1 MADHLVRIMTKDGS
15 LRACA
20 AETTMLVDA
29 ICQRQGTDLTATVAL
44 GRLVTG
50 AALFGSLL
58 KDEQRLALQ
67 IEANG
72 PLQKLSAETD
82 AYGRVRASIRQP
94 LSNLPPRNERFDVAG
109 AIGKAGF
116 LHVSKD
122 LGFGEPYRGMVQ
134 LVSSEVAEDL
144 AFYLTTSDQIP
155 SSVGLGVLPREDGHI
170 AVAGGFLIQ
179 ALPGADDAQLAELES
194 RLLALPPLTS
204 LLREGLSPEAI
215 LARIFSGIETSHQA
229 TLPLVFD
236 CSCSRRQAQA
246 ILALL
251 PEEERRPLLA
261 EKEITV
267 TCEFCRERYSFTPE
281 ELSGKAE
288 AAESITKQ

>member
-1 MADHLVRIMTKDGS
+1 MAR
-15 LRACA
+15 CA
-20 AETTMLVDA
+20 PVPPKRPQLVDD
-29 ICQRQGTDLTATVAL
+29 ICQRQGTDLTASVAL

-58 KDEQRLALQ
+58 KEEQRLALQ

-72 PLQKLSAETD
+72 PLQKLQAETD
-82 AYGRVRASIRQP
+82 AYGRVRASIRHP

-109 AIGKAGF
+109 AIGRAGF

-144 AFYLTTSDQIP
+144 AWYLTTSEQIP
-155 SSVGLGVLPREDGHI
+155 SSVALGVLPREDGHI

-179 ALPGADDAQLAELES
+179 AMPGADDAQLAELER
-194 RLLALPPLTS
+194 RLLALPPMTA
-204 LLREGLSPEAI
+204 LLREGLSPEEI
-215 LARIFSGIETSHQA
+215 LGRIFAGIETTHQA
-229 TLPLVFD
+229 TLPLKFD
-236 CSCSRRQAQA
+236 CSCSRQQALG

-251 PEEERRPLLA
+251 SDEERQPLLA

-281 ELSGKAE
+281 ELPAKG
-288 AAESITKQ
+288 

>member
-20 AETTMLVDA
+20 AETTELVDE
-29 ICQRQGTDLTATVAL
+29 ICQRQGTDLTASVAL

-50 AALFGSLL
+50 AALFSSLL
-58 KDEQRLALQ
+58 KDDQRLALQ

-72 PLQKLSAETD
+72 PLQKLQAETD

-94 LSNLPPRNERFDVAG
+94 LSNLPPRNDRFDVAG

-122 LGFGEPYRGMVQ
+122 LGFGDPYQGLVQ

-144 AFYLTTSDQIP
+144 AWYLTTSEQIP
-155 SSVGLGVLPREDGHI
+155 SSVALGVLPREDGHI

-179 ALPGADDAQLAELES
+179 ALPGADDDQLAELER
-194 RLLALPPLTS
+194 RLLALPPMTT

-229 TLPLVFD
+229 TLPLKFD
-236 CSCSRRQAQA
+236 CSCSRQQAFS
-246 ILALL
+246 ILSLL
-251 PEEERRPLLA
+251 SDEERQPLLA
-261 EKEITV
+261 EKEIVV
-267 TCEFCRERYSFTPE
+267 TCEFCRERYGFAPE
-281 ELSGKAE
+281 ELTGGS
-288 AAESITKQ
+288 

>member
-20 AETTMLVDA
+20 AETTALVDA

-58 KDEQRLALQ
+58 KGEQRLALQ

-94 LSNLPPRNERFDVAG
+94 ISNLPPRNERFDVAG
-109 AIGKAGF
+109 AIGRAGF

-144 AFYLTTSDQIP
+144 AWYLTTSEQIP

-179 ALPGADDAQLAELES
+179 ALPGADDDQLAELEE
-194 RLLALPPLTS
+194 RLHALPPLAT
-204 LLREGLSPEAI
+204 LLREGLSPEGI
-215 LARIFSGIETSHQA
+215 LARIFSGIETIHQA

-236 CSCSRRQAQA
+236 CSCSRQQALA
-246 ILALL
+246 ILGLL
-251 PEEERRPLLA
+251 PEEERQPLFA

-281 ELSGKAE
+281 ELAGKG
-288 AAESITKQ
+288 

>member
-20 AETTMLVDA
+20 AETTTLVDE
-29 ICQRQGTDLTATVAL
+29 ICQRQGTDLTASVAL

-50 AALFGSLL
+50 AALFSSLI
-58 KDEQRLALQ
+58 KDDQRLALQ

-72 PLQKLSAETD
+72 PLQKLQAETD
-82 AYGRVRASIRQP
+82 AYGHVRASIRQP
-94 LSNLPPRNERFDVAG
+94 LSNLPPRNDRFDVAG

-122 LGFGEPYRGMVQ
+122 LGFGEPYRGLVQ

-144 AFYLTTSDQIP
+144 AWYLTTSEQIP
-155 SSVGLGVLPREDGHI
+155 SSVSLGVLPQEDGHI
-170 AVAGGFLIQ
+170 AVAGGLLIQ
-179 ALPGADDAQLAELES
+179 AMPGADDAQLAELES
-194 RLLALPPLTS
+194 RLLALPPMTS
-204 LLREGLSPEAI
+204 LLREGLSPEEI

-229 TLPLVFD
+229 TLPLLFD
-236 CSCSRRQAQA
+236 CSCSRKQALS
-246 ILALL
+246 ILSVLP
-251 PEEERRPLLA
+251 PEERQPLLA
-261 EKEITV
+261 EEEIIV

-281 ELSGKAE
+281 ELS
-288 AAESITKQ
+288 AAG

>member
-144 AFYLTTSDQIP
+144 AWYLTTSEQIP

-204 LLREGLSPEAI
+204 LLREGLSPAAI
-215 LARIFSGIETSHQA
+215 LDRIFSGIETIHQA

-236 CSCSRRQAQA
+236 CSCSRQQALA

-267 TCEFCRERYSFTPE
+267 TCEFCREHYSFTPE

-288 AAESITKQ
+288 AGESITKQ

>member
-1 MADHLVRIMTKDGS
+1 MTDHLVRIMTKDGS

-20 AETTMLVDA
+20 AETTALVDA
-29 ICQRQGTDLTATVAL
+29 ICQRQGTDLTASVAL

-58 KDEQRLALQ
+58 KGEQRLALQ

-94 LSNLPPRNERFDVAG
+94 ISNLPPRNERFDVAG

-144 AFYLTTSDQIP
+144 AWYLTTSEQIP
-155 SSVGLGVLPREDGHI
+155 SSVGLGVLPRDNGHI

-179 ALPGADDAQLAELES
+179 ALPGADDAHLAELEQ
-194 RLLALPPLTS
+194 RLHALPPLTT

-215 LARIFSGIETSHQA
+215 LARIFSGIETIPQA
-229 TLPLVFD
+229 TFPLIFD
-236 CSCSRRQAQA
+236 CSCSRQQALA
-246 ILALL
+246 ILGLL
-251 PEEERRPLLA
+251 PEEERTPLFA

-267 TCEFCRERYSFTPE
+267 TCEFCRERYSFTSE
-281 ELSGKAE
+281 ELAGKG
-288 AAESITKQ
+288 

>member
-20 AETTMLVDA
+20 AETTTLVDT
-29 ICQRQGTDLTATVAL
+29 ICQRQGTDLTASVAL

-58 KDEQRLALQ
+58 KGEQRLALQ

-94 LSNLPPRNERFDVAG
+94 ISNLPPRNERFDVAG

-144 AFYLTTSDQIP
+144 AWYLTTSEQIP
-155 SSVGLGVLPREDGHI
+155 SSVGLGVLPREDGRI

-179 ALPGADDAQLAELES
+179 ALPGAKDEQLAELEQH
-194 RLLALPPLTS
+194 LHALPPLTT
-204 LLREGLSPEAI
+204 LLREGLSPAVI
-215 LARIFSGIETSHQA
+215 LARIFSGIDIIPQA
-229 TLPLVFD
+229 TLPLLFD
-236 CSCSRRQAQA
+236 CSCSRAQAKA

-251 PEEERRPLLA
+251 PEEERKPLLA

-281 ELSGKAE
+281 ELSGKG
-288 AAESITKQ
+288 

>member
-20 AETTMLVDA
+20 AETTALVDE
-29 ICQRQGTDLTATVAL
+29 ICQRQGTDLTASVAL

-50 AALFGSLL
+50 AALFSSLL
-58 KDEQRLALQ
+58 KDDQRLALQ

-94 LSNLPPRNERFDVAG
+94 LSNLPPRNDRFDVAN

-122 LGFGEPYRGMVQ
+122 LGFGEPYKGLVQ

-144 AFYLTTSDQIP
+144 AWYLTTSEQIP
-155 SSVGLGVLPREDGHI
+155 SSISLGVLPQEDGHI

-179 ALPGADDAQLAELES
+179 VMPGADDARLAELEK
-194 RLLALPPLTS
+194 RLFALPPMTL
-204 LLREGLSPEAI
+204 LLREGLSPEAV
-215 LARIFSGIETSHQA
+215 LARIFMGIETVHQA
-229 TLPLVFD
+229 TLPLKFD
-236 CSCSRRQAQA
+236 CSCSRQQALT

-251 PEEERRPLLA
+251 PAEERKPLLD

-267 TCEFCRERYSFTPE
+267 TCEFCRERYSFTPG
-281 ELSGKAE
+281 ELPVGG
-288 AAESITKQ
+288 

>member
-20 AETTMLVDA
+20 AETTALVDA
-29 ICQRQGTDLTATVAL
+29 ICQRQGTDLTASVAL

-58 KDEQRLALQ
+58 KDDQRLALQ

-82 AYGRVRASIRQP
+82 AYGHVRASIRQP

-122 LGFGEPYRGMVQ
+122 LGFGEPYQGLVQ

-144 AFYLTTSDQIP
+144 AWYLTTSEQIP
-155 SSVGLGVLPREDGHI
+155 SSVSLGVLPQADGHI

-179 ALPGADDAQLAELES
+179 AMPGADDAGLAELER
-194 RLLALPPLTS
+194 RLLALPPMTL

-215 LARIFSGIETSHQA
+215 LARIFTGIETTHQA
-229 TLPLVFD
+229 TLPLEFD
-236 CSCSRRQAQA
+236 CSCSRQQALT

-251 PEEERRPLLA
+251 PADERKALRA

-281 ELSGKAE
+281 ELPVKG
-288 AAESITKQ
+288 

>member
-1 MADHLVRIMTKDGS
+1 MADQLVRIMTKDGF

-20 AETTMLVDA
+20 AETTKLVDE

-58 KDEQRLALQ
+58 KEDQRLALQ

-72 PLQKLSAETD
+72 PLQKLQAETD
-82 AYGRVRASIRQP
+82 AEGHVRASIRWP
-94 LSNLPPRNERFDVAG
+94 LSNLPPHNDRFDVAG
-109 AIGKAGF
+109 AIGRAGF

-144 AFYLTTSDQIP
+144 AWYLTTSEQIP
-155 SSVGLGVLPREDGHI
+155 SSVALGVLPRADGHV

-179 ALPGADDAQLAELES
+179 AMPGADDGQLAQLED
-194 RLLALPPLTS
+194 RLLTLPPLTS
-204 LLREGLSPEAI
+204 LLREGLSPAEI
-215 LARIFSGIETSHQA
+215 LGRIFAGIETIHQA
-229 TLPLVFD
+229 TVPLTFD
-236 CSCSRRQAQA
+236 CSCSRQQAMG

-251 PEEERRPLLA
+251 PEAERQQLASEEEA
-261 EKEITV
+261 TV
-267 TCEFCRERYSFTPE
+267 TCEFCRERYSFSAK
-281 ELSGKAE
+281 ELFSGD
-288 AAESITKQ
+288 

>member
-20 AETTMLVDA
+20 AETTTLVDA

-58 KDEQRLALQ
+58 KGEQRLALQ

-94 LSNLPPRNERFDVAG
+94 LSKLPPRNERFDVAG

-144 AFYLTTSDQIP
+144 AWYLTTSEQIA
-155 SSVGLGVLPREDGHI
+155 SSVGLGVLPREDGRI

-179 ALPGADDAQLAELES
+179 ALPGAKDEQLVELEQ
-194 RLLALPPLTS
+194 RLHALPPLTV

-215 LARIFSGIETSHQA
+215 LARIFSGIDTIPQA
-229 TLPLVFD
+229 TFPLIFD
-236 CSCSRRQAQA
+236 CSCSRQQAQA

-251 PEEERRPLLA
+251 PEEERKPLLA

-281 ELSGKAE
+281 ELSGKG
-288 AAESITKQ
+288 

>member
-20 AETTMLVDA
+20 AETTQLVDE
-29 ICQRQGTDLTATVAL
+29 ICQRQGTDLTASVAL

-50 AALFGSLL
+50 AALFSSLL
-58 KDEQRLALQ
+58 KDDQRLALQ

-82 AYGRVRASIRQP
+82 AYGKVRASIRQP
-94 LSNLPPRNERFDVAG
+94 LSHLPPRNERFDVAG

-122 LGFGEPYRGMVQ
+122 LGFGDPYRGMVQ

-144 AFYLTTSDQIP
+144 AWYLTTSEQIP
-155 SSVGLGVLPREDGHI
+155 SSVSLGVLPQADGHI

-179 ALPGADDAQLAELES
+179 AMPGADDAQLAELES
-194 RLLALPPLTS
+194 RLHALPPTTT

-215 LARIFSGIETSHQA
+215 LARIFTGIETTHQA
-229 TLPLVFD
+229 TLPLKFD
-236 CSCSRRQAQA
+236 CSCSRQQALA

-251 PEEERRPLLA
+251 PKEERQPLLA

-281 ELSGKAE
+281 EIPGKG
-288 AAESITKQ
+288 

>member
-20 AETTMLVDA
+20 AETTALVDE
-29 ICQRQGTDLTATVAL
+29 ICQRQGTDLTASVAL
-44 GRLVTG
+44 GRLVTC
-50 AALFGSLL
+50 AALFSSLL
-58 KDEQRLALQ
+58 KEEQRLALQ

-82 AYGRVRASIRQP
+82 AYGHVRASIRQP

-122 LGFGEPYRGMVQ
+122 LGF
-134 LVSSEVAEDL
+134 EDL
-144 AFYLTTSDQIP
+144 AWYLTTSEQIP

-170 AVAGGFLIQ
+170 AAAGGFLIQ
-179 ALPGADDAQLAELES
+179 AMPGADDAQLAELEK
-194 RLLALPPLTS
+194 RLHALPPLTS
-204 LLREGLSPEAI
+204 LLREGRSPEEI
-215 LARIFSGIETSHQA
+215 LARIFSGIETTHQA
-229 TLPLVFD
+229 TLPLQFD
-236 CSCSRRQAQA
+236 CSCNRQQALA

-251 PEEERRPLLA
+251 PEEERKPLLA

-281 ELSGKAE
+281 ELSGKG
-288 AAESITKQ
+288 

>member
-20 AETTMLVDA
+20 AETTQLVDE
-29 ICQRQGTDLTATVAL
+29 ICQRQGTDLTASVAL

-58 KDEQRLALQ
+58 KEEQRLALQ

-82 AYGRVRASIRQP
+82 AYGHVRASIRQP
-94 LSNLPPRNERFDVAG
+94 ISDLPPRNERFDVAG
-109 AIGKAGF
+109 AIGRAGF

-122 LGFGEPYRGMVQ
+122 LGFGDPYRGMVQ

-144 AFYLTTSDQIP
+144 AWYLTTSEQIP
-155 SSVGLGVLPREDGHI
+155 SSVGLGVLPQEDGHI

-179 ALPGADDAQLAELES
+179 AMPGADDAQLAELEQ

-204 LLREGLSPEAI
+204 LLREGLSPEEI
-215 LARIFSGIETSHQA
+215 LTRIFSGIETVHQV
-229 TLPLVFD
+229 TLPLKFD
-236 CSCSRRQAQA
+236 CSCSRTQALA
-246 ILALL
+246 ILATL
-251 PEEERRPLLA
+251 PAEERQLLLD

-281 ELSGKAE
+281 ELSGRG
-288 AAESITKQ
+288 

>member
-1 MADHLVRIMTKDGS
+1 MTKDGS

-144 AFYLTTSDQIP
+144 AWYLTTSEQIP

-204 LLREGLSPEAI
+204 LLREGLSPAEI
-215 LARIFSGIETSHQA
+215 LDRIFSGIETIHQA

-236 CSCSRRQAQA
+236 CSCSRPQALA

-267 TCEFCRERYSFTPE
+267 TCEFCREHYSFTPE

-288 AAESITKQ
+288 AGESITKQ